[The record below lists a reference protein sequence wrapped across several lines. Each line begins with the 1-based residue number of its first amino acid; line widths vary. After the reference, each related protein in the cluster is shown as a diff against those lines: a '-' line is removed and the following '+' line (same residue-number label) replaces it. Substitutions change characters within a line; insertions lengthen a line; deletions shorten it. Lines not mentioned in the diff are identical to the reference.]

1 MCVVNSCL
9 DSAVLG
15 EIIKLTSAAAIRPSV
30 VHITGPLIRILG
42 DRFNWTVKVA
52 ILDTLGLLLE
62 KVGIVLK
69 PFLPQLQTTFVKA
82 LHDPTLAVRT
92 KAAWTLG
99 LLTVLHTR
107 VDSLFTELKNGV
119 NDTDDNAIRETIL
132 QALRT
137 IILKAGSKM
146 TDPVR
151 QGILETLQGLLDHPE
166 DGVRVYAGGAL
177 GALCQV
183 LSHAELHSLLN
194 DSLLD
199 INPTSEW
206 ISCHGRAVALSYA
219 LFHAPS
225 KLFESVGEDGIVEVA
240 VQHSH
245 NDRVPVCTYGV
256 HSLGHL
262 LMFCKDTPEIA
273 PTLISPFKKNL
284 QHSSN
289 DVKIASLETLKHVAK
304 NTPEVLDYTVVSELI
319 PELKLLVRDRNTGV
333 RSFAELTFSFVLQ
346 IHKNDAL
353 FDECVCNLPDSA
365 NFLQDYRNVTFEKL
379 SDTVAADTD
388 DYKFVT

>member
-1 MCVVNSCL
+1 
-9 DSAVLG
+9 
-15 EIIKLTSAAAIRPSV
+15 
-30 VHITGPLIRILG
+30 
-42 DRFNWTVKVA
+42 
-52 ILDTLGLLLE
+52 
-62 KVGIVLK
+62 
-69 PFLPQLQTTFVKA
+69 
-82 LHDPTLAVRT
+82 VRT

-119 NDTDDNAIRETIL
+119 NDTEDHAIRETIL

-146 TDPVR
+146 TEPVR
-151 QGILETLQGLLDHPE
+151 VALLETLQRLLDHPE

-183 LSHAELHSLLN
+183 LTEDELQSLLN

-199 INPTSEW
+199 TNATSEW
-206 ISCHGRAVALSYA
+206 IGSHGRAVALSYA
-219 LFHAPS
+219 LFHAPQ
-225 KLFESVGEDGIVEVA
+225 KLFETVGEDDIAQAA
-240 VQHSH
+240 VQHSS

-262 LMFCKDTPEIA
+262 LMFSKDKPELA
-273 PTLISPFKKNL
+273 SLLISPLKKNL

-289 DVKIASLETLKHVAK
+289 DVKLACLETLKHVAK
-304 NTPEVLDYTVVSELI
+304 NTSEVLDYTFVSELI

-333 RSFAELTFSFVLQ
+333 RAFAELTFAFVIQ
-346 IHKNDAL
+346 VHKNDAL
-353 FDECVCNLPDSA
+353 FHECVSNLPDSA

-388 DYKFVT
+388 DYKFLT